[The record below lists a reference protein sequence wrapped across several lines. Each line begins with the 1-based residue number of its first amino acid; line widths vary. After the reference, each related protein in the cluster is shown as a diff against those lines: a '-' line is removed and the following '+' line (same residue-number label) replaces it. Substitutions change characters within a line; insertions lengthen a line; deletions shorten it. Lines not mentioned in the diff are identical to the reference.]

1 MPITV
6 PAYSFTFA
14 AESGNQPAAQL
25 DTNFATIRNA
35 MTGVA
40 LQASDLVD
48 GYAVRGLSGG
58 NNGVTPNTKYDL
70 SANLVVLRA
79 PGGGLNVQINAGVL
93 TNDVGLSGPAAGGR
107 DQSGA
112 FSASSWIHFYFIW
125 SGSTLSTVSSTVAP
139 PTGPT
144 LPGGYTHWAYCGAV
158 RFDGSSHLIATH
170 MSGSKVYYVA
180 RVSALSAGG
189 ATTETT
195 VSLSALIPPNAVNFG
210 AYLAF
215 VNLANAS
222 ANVQFRYITGFN
234 YFQLRQ
240 TTTALNSG
248 TNITM
253 AEFPNVSQQMF
264 YINSAAGDAT
274 DIDIMYYTVPNGGE

>member
-48 GYAVRGLSGG
+48 SYAVRGLVGG

-112 FSASSWIHFYFIW
+112 FSASTWIHFYFIW

-158 RFDGSSHLIATH
+158 RFNGSSQLVATH
-170 MSGSKVYYVA
+170 MSGSKVHYAAMQVA
-180 RVSALSAGG
+180 LAAGN

-195 VSLSALIPPNAVNFG
+195 VSLSALVPPNAVNFG
-210 AYLAF
+210 TYLGF
-215 VNLANAS
+215 ANVTNVS
-222 ANVQFRYITGFN
+222 SNVQFRYITGFN

-240 TTTALNSG
+240 TTTTINAG
-248 TNITM
+248 TNI
-253 AEFPNVSQQMF
+253 ASVEFPNISQQMF

-274 DIDIMYYTVPNGGE
+274 DINIIYYTVPNGGE